1 MRIFNAKSMLQ
12 LAAVIL
18 VSVTLTA
25 CANTGFE
32 MKNNYSERD
41 CRNMHAR
48 GLISLEQKN
57 LCRKGQDFQTIS
69 EQQSQSPAVSKSSM
83 TSGMAMKHGQDCPC
97 CKSGQCPMM
106 KQASMDHAEHQMPK
120 GDNAYAAAMDK
131 MHKSMMIEGTGDA
144 DVDFMR
150 SMIPHH
156 QGAIDM
162 AKIAL
167 KKGKDPAVRKLAQEI
182 IKAQEGEISLMQN
195 WLTTRIE
202 P

>member
-1 MRIFNAKSMLQ
+1 MRILNAKSMLQ

-32 MKNNYSERD
+32 KKNIYSERE
-41 CRNMHAR
+41 CKSLHAR

-57 LCRKGQDFQTIS
+57 LCRKGQDFQTLS
-69 EQQSQSPAVSKSSM
+69 EQNGQSSSAVTQSSM
-83 TSGMAMKHGQDCPC
+83 ASGMAMKHGKDCPC
-97 CKSGQCPMM
+97 CKSGQCSML
-106 KQASMDHAEHQMPK
+106 KKSSMDHTEHQMPK
-120 GDNAYAAAMDK
+120 GKNAYADVMSK
-131 MHKSMMIEGTGDA
+131 MHQAMMIEGTGDA

-150 SMIPHH
+150 GMIPHH

-167 KKGKDPAVRKLAQEI
+167 EKGKDLLCV
-182 IKAQEGEISLMQN
+182 S
-195 WLTTRIE
+195 
-202 P
+202 

>member
-1 MRIFNAKSMLQ
+1 MRVFNTKSILQ
-12 LAAVIL
+12 LATVIL

-25 CANTGFE
+25 CASTGFE
-32 MKNNYSERD
+32 KKNSYSERD
-41 CRNMHAR
+41 CKSMHAR

-57 LCRKGQDFQTIS
+57 LCRKGQDFQTVA
-69 EQQSQSPAVSKSSM
+69 EQQNPSSSAISQSSM
-83 TSGMAMKHGQDCPC
+83 TDMTMEHQKDCPC

-106 KQASMDHAEHQMPK
+106 KKGSMDHSEHQMPK
-120 GDNAYAAAMDK
+120 GENAYAAAMDK
-131 MHKSMMIEGTGDA
+131 MHKSMMIKGTGDA

-167 KKGKDPAVRKLAQEI
+167 QKAKDPVVRKLAEDI
-182 IKAQEGEISLMQN
+182 IKAQEKEISLMQN

>member
-1 MRIFNAKSMLQ
+1 MRIFNAVSILQ

-32 MKNNYSERD
+32 KKNNYS
-41 CRNMHAR
+41 
-48 GLISLEQKN
+48 
-57 LCRKGQDFQTIS
+57 DF
-69 EQQSQSPAVSKSSM
+69 SQSSM
-83 TSGMAMKHGQDCPC
+83 TSGMAMKHEQDCPC

-106 KQASMDHAEHQMPK
+106 KKASMDHAEHQTPK
-120 GDNAYAAAMDK
+120 GDNAYAVVMDK
-131 MHKSMMIEGTGDA
+131 MHQSMMIEGTGDA

-167 KKGKDPAVRKLAQEI
+167 EKGKDPIVRKLAQEI
-182 IKAQEGEISLMQN
+182 IKAQEREISLMQN
-195 WLTTRIE
+195 WLTTNIE